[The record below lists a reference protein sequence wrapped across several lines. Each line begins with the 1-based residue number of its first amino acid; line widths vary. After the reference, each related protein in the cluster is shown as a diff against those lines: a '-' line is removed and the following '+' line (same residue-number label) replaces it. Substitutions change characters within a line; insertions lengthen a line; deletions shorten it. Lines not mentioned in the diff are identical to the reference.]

1 MISWASIHLPP
12 FSPWRSFLKQREIF
26 NLRSCCILYLV
37 IACVATGPSAYFAVK
52 SWPCSRIRMLLVR
65 ELLRVPTR
73 LPKDY
78 LTIVLLDKAGAIR
91 I

>member
-1 MISWASIHLPP
+1 
-12 FSPWRSFLKQREIF
+12 
-26 NLRSCCILYLV
+26 
-37 IACVATGPSAYFAVK
+37 VK
-52 SWPCSRIRMLLVR
+52 SWPCSRIRVLLVR

>member
-1 MISWASIHLPP
+1 MISWLSILPGISRVLTSETSAGYQSSAP
-12 FSPWRSFLKQREIF
+12 AG
-26 NLRSCCILYLV
+26 ILYLV
-37 IACVATGPSAYFAVK
+37 IACLATGPSAYFAVK
-52 SWPCSRIRMLLVR
+52 SWPCSRIRVLLVR